1 MKKKKKKEKK
11 KEKKRKKEKKKKK
24 MDIVAWVKCL
34 CGGGLLGWVVTRG
47 RPGGLSTFN
56 QDSKMPKISRERE
69 REKIEKEGNEERE
82 REFRKKE
89 REEEEE
95 EEKNPID
102 PRTLETLQERTGGK
116 KIKRT
121 FLI

>member
-1 MKKKKKKEKK
+1 
-11 KEKKRKKEKKKKK
+11 

-95 EEKNPID
+95 EEKKKPHRPPHTRNST
-102 PRTLETLQERTGGK
+102 RTNRGEKNK
-116 KIKRT
+116 KDIFNIKFNRVAA
-121 FLI
+121 FFE